1 MYFRIFLLA
10 LSLYPA
16 SWAMESYLAP
26 NYESPGAVGNL
37 MTWIATVRGPSS
49 FYHPA
54 IVAMIQKQVK

>member
-1 MYFRIFLLA
+1 
-10 LSLYPA
+10 
-16 SWAMESYLAP
+16 MEIYLAP